1 MGKRAQQ
8 ASGHHTH
15 SRTHLLTHTI
25 RSVQLLFTLM
35 CGSRLQYLIV
45 FLSLLH
51 SFASYSMSHL
61 IAFENFEHFR
71 SNRSNLSTFIHWE
84 TPVLYTAQ
92 FIQITWV
99 FLITMEIYNM
109 NGEKEPTWSAT
120 SSAFDVYSFG
130 IFILHRKFTFCLL
143 PLNFKFY
150 RRVFQNKINEKQ
162 SVYVSL
168 FGGIES
174 EQRVEN
180 NNSNNNNR
188 KKID

>member
-8 ASGHHTH
+8 ASGHHTHTHTH

-99 FLITMEIYNM
+99 FFNYDGNLQYEWEKRTYLIGNVFCF
-109 NGEKEPTWSAT
+109 WC
-120 SSAFDVYSFG
+120 
-130 IFILHRKFTFCLL
+130 IFIWDIHFAQKIYFLSFA
-143 PLNFKFY
+143 FKF
-150 RRVFQNKINEKQ
+150 
-162 SVYVSL
+162 
-168 FGGIES
+168 
-174 EQRVEN
+174 
-180 NNSNNNNR
+180 
-188 KKID
+188 